1 MSVLNRDDIRHIGE
15 IVAKAVLEA
24 LEEHAKRKSDR
35 EFRECQNIHKLYRQ
49 NKLAGDTYTRD
60 VAASYAAHCG
70 HYTVRYGDD
79 VCEPGAVIMVDKDL
93 DPL

>member
-24 LEEHAKRKSDR
+24 LEEHAKRKSDQ
-35 EFRECQNIHKLYRQ
+35 EFRECQNIHKLYRL

-60 VAASYAAHCG
+60 VAASYAAH
-70 HYTVRYGDD
+70 YGDD
-79 VCEPGAVIMVDKDL
+79 VCEPGAVIMVDKDW